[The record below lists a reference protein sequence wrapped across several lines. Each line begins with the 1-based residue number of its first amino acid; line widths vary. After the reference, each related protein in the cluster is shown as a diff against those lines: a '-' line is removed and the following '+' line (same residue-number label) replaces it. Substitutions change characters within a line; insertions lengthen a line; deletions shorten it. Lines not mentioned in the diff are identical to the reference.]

1 MKKIFIF
8 NLLLSFYSFGLNCFN
23 CHKSSKLEWEESIHF
38 SASIDCITC
47 HQGDPEGKTK
57 EKAHSKNFKGKF
69 TKKEIAMLCGN
80 CHSNPEFIKK
90 FNPALKT
97 DQLEAFKTSKHGIG
111 VFKNNDQNVATC
123 SDCHSYHKILKVSN
137 PLSPV
142 YPLKI
147 IDTCKECHSDK
158 NLMSKYGISGREVED
173 YKKSVH
179 GELLFEKK
187 DLSAPTCKDCHG
199 SHGAIPP
206 GVSSIKFICGNC
218 HILNQEYFEKSP
230 HKKPWEENNFSQCE
244 ECHSNHYVK
253 KTDDE
258 MLNEKDGICLNCH
271 SKEDNG
277 GKLMVY
283 FYENLKKL
291 RDLYEE
297 KLNLAKK
304 AENRGI
310 FMEDTFINLQN
321 IREKYIK
328 GKTLIH
334 YFSKENFDL
343 DLKEG
348 FDLLKDVEKELD
360 SAFKEVSFRSKGLLI
375 FSFFALILAILII
388 LKLRNM
394 EKKK

>member
-8 NLLLSFYSFGLNCFN
+8 ILLISFYSFGSNCFN
-23 CHKSSKLEWEESIHF
+23 CHKNSKEEWEKSMHF
-38 SASIDCITC
+38 NASIDCVTC
-47 HQGDPEGKTK
+47 HQGEPEEKTK

-69 TKKEIAMLCGN
+69 TKREIALLCGN

-90 FNPALKT
+90 FNPSLKT
-97 DQLEAFKTSKHGIG
+97 DQLDAFKTSKHGIG
-111 VFKNNDQNVATC
+111 IFKNNDENGATC
-123 SDCHSYHKILKVSN
+123 SDCHSYHKVLKVSD

-147 IDTCKECHSDK
+147 TETCKKCHSNKD
-158 NLMSKYGISGREVED
+158 LMSRYGISGEEVED

-244 ECHSNHYVK
+244 ECHSNHYIK

-258 MLNEKDGICLNCH
+258 MLNLKNGICLNCH
-271 SKEDNG
+271 SIEDNG
-277 GKLMVY
+277 GKLMVHY
-283 FYENLKKL
+283 YNNLTEIKNKL
-291 RDLYEE
+291 EE
-297 KLNLAKK
+297 KREQAKS
-304 AENRGI
+304 AESKGMY
-310 FMEDTFINLQN
+310 MEETFINLQSAN
-321 IREKYIK
+321 EKLVK
-328 GKTLIH
+328 ARTLIH
-334 YFSKENFDL
+334 TFQSEGFDSV
-343 DLKEG
+343 LKEG
-348 FDLLKDVEKELD
+348 FEILKKEQIEIEKSNKEL
-360 SAFKEVSFRSKGLLI
+360 FNRRKGLAI
-375 FSFFALILAILII
+375 FSFIVLILAVLVI
-388 LKLRNM
+388 LKIRQI
-394 EKKK
+394 EKK